1 MPQIAMACICCGADI
16 KDKHPAVLM
25 PFVAKRAL
33 DWELCEITAEWGLR
47 DLHPGHAY
55 ALGNTLHCHIC
66 GMVFLDMRFDDAEM
80 ARLYHGYR
88 GEAYTALRE
97 HYEPGYRTRN
107 ERLVAGD
114 GHIGQVEQLLRPWL
128 PAQPAILDW
137 GGDTGLN
144 TPLRHQARLHHVFDI
159 SGQPAIDG
167 AQSVSLAVLAQHRYD
182 LIVLSNVL
190 EHVPQPETV
199 LAQIVPHL
207 HDGLLY
213 VEVPF
218 EPLMRQAHA
227 EPEVQVWS
235 RKRHWHEHINF
246 FSVKAM
252 TRLLARCGLGV
263 VKESLIELEGGGYQ
277 MALVARRLS

>member
-1 MPQIAMACICCGADI
+1 MPQIAMTCICCGSHI
-16 KDKHPAVLM
+16 QDKQPAVLM

-33 DWELCEITAEWGLR
+33 AWEPCEITAEWGLR

-80 ARLYHGYR
+80 ARLYQGYR

-144 TPLRHQARLHHVFDI
+144 TPLRQQARLHHVFDI
-159 SGQPAIDG
+159 SGQPAING

-190 EHVPQPETV
+190 EHVPQPEV
-199 LAQIVPHL
+199 LLAQIQPHL

-218 EPLMRQAHA
+218 ESLMQQARATPA
-227 EPEVQVWS
+227 EAVWR

-246 FSVKAM
+246 FSVEAM

-263 VKESLIELEGGGYQ
+263 VKASLIELEGGGYQ
-277 MALVARRLS
+277 MALVARRLP